1 MPLIELNKSAGSVG
15 ICAAAGSSGV
25 TIGAEMKMSGNKVTD
40 VADPASAQDAA
51 TKAYVDAKIKALADA
66 AGVTL

>member
-25 TIGAEMKMSGNKVTD
+25 TVGAELKLSGNKVTG
-40 VADPASAQDAA
+40 VADPASDQDAA

>member
-1 MPLIELNKSAGSVG
+1 MPLIELNKSANAVG

-25 TIGAEMKMSGNKVTD
+25 TIGAEMKMSGNKVTG

-66 AGVTL
+66 AGGTL

>member
-1 MPLIELNKSAGSVG
+1 MPLIELNKNAGSVG

-25 TIGAEMKMSGNKVTD
+25 TVGAEMKMSGNKVTG
-40 VADPASAQDAA
+40 VADPTGDQDAA
-51 TKAYVDAKIKALADA
+51 TKAYVDARIKALADA

>member
-1 MPLIELNKSAGSVG
+1 MPLIELNKSANAVG

>member
-1 MPLIELNKSAGSVG
+1 MPLIELNKSANAVG

-25 TIGAEMKMSGNKVTD
+25 TVGAELKLSGNKVTG
-40 VADPASAQDAA
+40 VADPTSDQDAA
-51 TKAYVDAKIKALADA
+51 TKAYVDAKIKALAAA

>member
-25 TIGAEMKMSGNKVTD
+25 TVGAELKLSGNRVED

>member
-15 ICAAAGSSGV
+15 ICAPAGSRGV
-25 TIGAEMKMSGNKVTD
+25 TVGAELLLSGNKVTG